1 MSHYSKNVSTC
12 LAISTFL
19 MIIVALAVPGNSF
32 VDQKPYRNAGY
43 TYRNSALQVFGFSK
57 SQPISTEEDTDRRS
71 VSMDRRS
78 ILFTGAS
85 VAAGYFLEKNIPSDN
100 SPAILT
106 TAESSIETGTY
117 APSKSTVSTV
127 EEALKIIESI
137 GDKRFLHAMVASDYK
152 FFYEG
157 SKTVPSDVDVE
168 DIFSKKVPS
177 IRNESRSVILATT
190 GNLSSKK
197 SSSLWPLGNSVGTG
211 NGDIHYAWPEQGGAL
226 QSNKKDDENSTSIS
240 NAQSMIVDG
249 IDCGKM
255 SLEDALEGDM
265 QVLVQ
270 APTYL
275 SVPSYMESDL
285 RKGLQEAFF
294 I

>member
-1 MSHYSKNVSTC
+1 
-12 LAISTFL
+12 
-19 MIIVALAVPGNSF
+19 MIIIMELAVSGNSF
-32 VDQKPYRNAGY
+32 TDQMPHWKVGS
-43 TYRNSALQVFGFSK
+43 TYRNSALQVFGS
-57 SQPISTEEDTDRRS
+57 SNAQPISPDEGSSVKIDRRS
-71 VSMDRRS
+71 L
-78 ILFTGAS
+78 LFTGAS
-85 VAAGYFLEKNIPSDN
+85 LTAGYLLEKTILTDH

-106 TAESSIETGTY
+106 TLPPSIETGTY

-127 EEALKIIESI
+127 EEALDIIESI

-152 FFYEG
+152 FLYEQ
-157 SKTVPSDVDVE
+157 SILVPSDISVE
-168 DIFSKKVPS
+168 DLFAKKEPS
-177 IRNESRSVILATT
+177 INDGSRSVILATT
-190 GNLSSKK
+190 GNLSSKRAA
-197 SSSLWPLGNSVGTG
+197 SLWPLGNSGRSS

-226 QSNKKDDENSTSIS
+226 EPNRNYDGKPSSTS
-240 NAQSMIVDG
+240 NTQSMIVDG

-270 APTYL
+270 VPTYL

-285 RKGLQEAFF
+285 RKGLQGAFL